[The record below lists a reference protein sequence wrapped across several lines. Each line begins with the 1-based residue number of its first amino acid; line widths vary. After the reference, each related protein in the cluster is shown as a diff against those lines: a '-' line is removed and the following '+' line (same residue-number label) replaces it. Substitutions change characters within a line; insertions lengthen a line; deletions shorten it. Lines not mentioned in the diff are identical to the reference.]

1 MQPYLLTLAFLTLM
15 SILTS
20 TEVVRFAESSM
31 ETRLYHD
38 SLATGIE
45 VEELRANSHLEDF
58 RKHQP
63 EDSQDE
69 PEIKPKEPKPQKNQ
83 KSSTPRRSRALG
95 FNLDRPPNN
104 ARLNL
109 YQLAPLTPLYD
120 VTARLLRSLYKDAP
134 FFDKV
139 PQAEERLLAALIA
152 KKEESEKFL
161 FPDELANLKFD
172 DEEIQTLFHLML
184 KGHDQRP
191 SLLHFITFDKIT
203 STKGGSSKIN
213 FMFADER
220 ILRAVVDNDA
230 ACNELLALREKVL
243 EEMISQEEK
252 RLAKSEEKGKNRLEY
267 KKQLTEAFDAIV
279 ANAGLSSNLKP
290 MFDFT
295 LRTPGNVIFVT
306 DEESG
311 IVLREKI
318 QPRLKA

>member
-38 SLATGIE
+38 ALAAG
-45 VEELRANSHLEDF
+45 VEIAELRANSHLEDF
-58 RKHQP
+58 RKHHL
-63 EDSQDE
+63 EDGLE
-69 PEIKPKEPKPQKNQ
+69 EAEVKPQEPKPKKNRANPA
-83 KSSTPRRSRALG
+83 PRRSRALG

-104 ARLNL
+104 SRLNF
-109 YQLAPLTPLYD
+109 YQLAPMTPLYD
-120 VTARLLRSLYKDAP
+120 VTARLIRQLYAGAP

-152 KKEESEKFL
+152 QKENSEKFL

-230 ACNELLALREKVL
+230 AWEELVALRQKLL
-243 EEMISQEEK
+243 EEMIAQEEK
-252 RLAKSEEKGKNRLEY
+252 RQAKSEEKGKNRSEY
-267 KKQLTEAFDAIV
+267 KKQLTDAFDAIV
-279 ANAGLSSNLKP
+279 ANAGLSPNVKS

-318 QPRLKA
+318 QRTAR